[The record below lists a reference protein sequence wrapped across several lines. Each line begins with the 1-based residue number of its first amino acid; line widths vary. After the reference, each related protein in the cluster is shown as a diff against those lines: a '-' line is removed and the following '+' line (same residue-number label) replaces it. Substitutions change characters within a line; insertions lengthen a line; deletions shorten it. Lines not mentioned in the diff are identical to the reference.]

1 MTNIIQ
7 NIIFFIV
14 STVFLFYLRKKQY
27 SLAEI
32 NKRLSEKNVFTA
44 LFLFFGFL
52 LYIFFLFW
60 VIGNEYNEFWK
71 ESNSIYGYHAI
82 FLFIGWPILYISLGV
97 YSRLINPRTA
107 PLAWWL
113 GWLIF
118 SGFFF
123 VYLFLVLFN
132 YIQPIIFL
140 DILLLNLSLLLIIYL
155 FTTYLPLFY
164 YLILSFLFINVLLS
178 FFDPSRTF
186 FREIFSLIGINF
198 HSWYSVFVGVSILI
212 GLTKHFRTK
221 KR

>member
-82 FLFIGWPILYISLGV
+82 FLFIGWPMQKVRKFYRS
-97 YSRLINPRTA
+97 IN
-107 PLAWWL
+107 
-113 GWLIF
+113 
-118 SGFFF
+118 
-123 VYLFLVLFN
+123 
-132 YIQPIIFL
+132 
-140 DILLLNLSLLLIIYL
+140 
-155 FTTYLPLFY
+155 
-164 YLILSFLFINVLLS
+164 
-178 FFDPSRTF
+178 
-186 FREIFSLIGINF
+186 
-198 HSWYSVFVGVSILI
+198 
-212 GLTKHFRTK
+212 
-221 KR
+221 